1 MGRAAGPAVAWRMLS
16 LGLALCS
23 AGGIA
28 AQTQPAPA
36 VEEDPFADGGALE
49 GADADEGAAGR
60 ALEEAMLMVGI
71 ILIGVLWLLCSGK
84 DEATSWTDHLFGAMD
99 TTSSSELALRPL
111 EEEEDDDDDEEAA
124 ED

>member
-1 MGRAAGPAVAWRMLS
+1 M
-16 LGLALCS
+16 CS
-23 AGGIA
+23 AGAAA
-28 AQTQPAPA
+28 AQTEPAPA
-36 VEEDPFADGGALE
+36 VEQDPFADGGALE
-49 GADADEGAAGR
+49 GADAEGAAGR
-60 ALEEAMLMVGI
+60 ALQEAMLMVGI

-111 EEEEDDDDDEEAA
+111 EEEEDDDDEEAA